1 MDYPSIRN
9 RTKQLQPEWSEDG
22 QKKVISYYSGVWMF
36 FLLKKKNQPSGLD
49 VPEFEQN
56 KKVLF
61 VLPLRQPGSGR
72 ELQGSKQKFPV
83 GRRG

>member
-1 MDYPSIRN
+1 
-9 RTKQLQPEWSEDG
+9 
-22 QKKVISYYSGVWMF
+22 MF